1 MEDCVLKGIIAIS
14 EGVPRE
20 KAMRTLYTELLSMK
34 MDLDNDKNAL
44 SWFSLSPDTSPVPSS
59 PTNSDFPSTPLP
71 GGVPADIRFH
81 LKEKLLG
88 QCCFLNTCM
97 PSKRHSIA
105 GELSS
110 PAETLV
116 NSPLFLTSSTWKN
129 GNLSPLRYVDP
140 RDLQNLA
147 EDHLECHQ
155 GGDLMEQKGLV
166 QSHMITILPT
176 LDFKC
181 RGGHDD
187 DEGDECSTMV
197 GRSRE
202 PSLHPDQD
210 DSTMLEG
217 DEDSTMLG
225 RSREPSLHPD
235 EDDSTMV
242 EGDEDSTMPGR
253 SREPSLHPNEDDS
266 TMVDVDS
273 RQPSPHPAEDYGPM
287 VDVDSREPLNN
298 VEEDDASEMM
308 EPLSHQQDDD
318 STVVGIQS
326 KQPSAQLQEDDASM
340 VGVES
345 GELLSDSDKDVEDF
359 QPQNEFD
366 SSDSFD
372 NGNLN
377 EDSSI
382 FVEPNE
388 LFSKS
393 EKVDKK
399 RRSANVANVPEAT
412 PTNGI
417 ESEEM
422 SLSLESLALAT
433 FERRR
438 SSRNISSKNKPI
450 VDIVPARKSTRSK
463 KKPPLEKEDILSQ
476 VRLRTFIQ

>member
-20 KAMRTLYTELLSMK
+20 KAMGTLYSELLSLK

-44 SWFSLSPDTSPVPSS
+44 SWFSLSPDTSPVPSI

-116 NSPLFLTSSTWKN
+116 NSPLFPTSSTLKN
-129 GNLSPLRYVDP
+129 GNLSPLRYVNP
-140 RDLQNLA
+140 RDIHNLA

-155 GGDLMEQKGLV
+155 GGDLIEQKGFV
-166 QSHMITILPT
+166 QSHMTTILPT

-181 RGGHDD
+181 RGVHDD

-202 PSLHPDQD
+202 PSLHPDED
-210 DSTMLEG
+210 DSTMV
-217 DEDSTMLG
+217 
-225 RSREPSLHPD
+225 EPSLHPD
-235 EDDSTMV
+235 EVDSTMV
-242 EGDEDSTMPGR
+242 EGDEDSAMIGR

-273 RQPSPHPAEDYGPM
+273 RQPSPHPAEDYDPM

-298 VEEDDASEMM
+298 VEEEDASAMM

-340 VGVES
+340 VRVEA
-345 GELLSDSDKDVEDF
+345 GELFSDSDKDVEDF

-433 FERRR
+433 FEPRR
-438 SSRNISSKNKPI
+438 STRNISSKNKPI

-476 VRLRTFIQ
+476 ASLRTFIQ